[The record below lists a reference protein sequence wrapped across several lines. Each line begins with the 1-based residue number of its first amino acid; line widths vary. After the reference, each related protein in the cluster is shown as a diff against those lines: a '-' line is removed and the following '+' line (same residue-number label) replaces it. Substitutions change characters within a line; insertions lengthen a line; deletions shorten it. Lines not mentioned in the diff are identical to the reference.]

1 MEILLMKLMKISN
14 QLRGFESLLS
24 PFLLVSILMN
34 SMLGMSNICYLV
46 TQYQKN
52 TSSAIRF
59 ISAINL
65 MTCFVKLIIYFYFGE
80 KISSAFNQ
88 MKKKLEKFTISE
100 NISNHDW
107 KQWIAIKDMSQ
118 QNVFKFS
125 VMNLFEMQQKT
136 GLIVF
141 SIIIQYAVILIQTNV

>member
-1 MEILLMKLMKISN
+1 
-14 QLRGFESLLS
+14 
-24 PFLLVSILMN
+24 
-34 SMLGMSNICYLV
+34 
-46 TQYQKN
+46 
-52 TSSAIRF
+52 
-59 ISAINL
+59 
-65 MTCFVKLIIYFYFGE
+65 
-80 KISSAFNQ
+80 